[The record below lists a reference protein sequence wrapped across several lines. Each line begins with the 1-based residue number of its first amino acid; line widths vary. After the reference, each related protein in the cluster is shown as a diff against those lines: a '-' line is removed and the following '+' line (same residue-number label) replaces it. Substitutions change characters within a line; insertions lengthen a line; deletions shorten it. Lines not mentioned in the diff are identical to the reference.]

1 MAAPIRR
8 KSAAERREDI
18 LAVALHHFATGG
30 YRGASTDAIAREAGI
45 SQPYLFR
52 LFRTKQ
58 ELFIACNERAC
69 AKITDAFRRA
79 AATAPP
85 GEELHAMGHA
95 YVEELLPDRTAI
107 LMLMQGYVAS
117 SVPEIQTHVRRKYG
131 ELVAEV
137 TSLSGATAREVWRF
151 FANGM
156 LLNVIAALGLEQIA
170 GEDEWAAAWAHPD
183 EELLAP

>member
-1 MAAPIRR
+1 MAAAPIRR

-18 LAVALHHFATGG
+18 LAVALHHFASGG
-30 YRGASTDAIAREAGI
+30 YRGASTDTIAREAGI

-58 ELFIACNERAC
+58 ELFLACNERAC
-69 AKITDAFRRA
+69 AKVGDAFRRA
-79 AATAPP
+79 AAAAPP
-85 GEELHAMGHA
+85 GEELQAMGHA

-107 LMLMQGYVAS
+107 LMLMQGFVAS

-137 TSLSGATAREVWRF
+137 TRLSGATPPEVWHF

-156 LLNVIAALGLEQIA
+156 LLNVVAALELGQIA
-170 GEDEWAAAWAHPD
+170 GEDEWAAAWARP
-183 EELLAP
+183 EELLRG

>member
-1 MAAPIRR
+1 MPAAPIRR
-8 KSAAERREDI
+8 KSAAERREEI
-18 LAVALHHFATGG
+18 VAIALRHFATGG

-58 ELFIACNERAC
+58 ELFLACNERAC
-69 AKITDAFRRA
+69 AKVIDVFRRA
-79 AATAPP
+79 AATAPQ
-85 GEELHAMGHA
+85 GEQLHAMGRA

-117 SVPEIQTHVRRKYG
+117 SAPEIQAHVRGRYR
-131 ELVAEV
+131 EVVDEV
-137 TSLSGATAREVWRF
+137 TRLSGAAAPEVWRF

-156 LLNVIAALGLEQIA
+156 LLNVVAALDLEQIA
-170 GEDEWAAAWAHPD
+170 DEDEWAAAWANPAA
-183 EELLAP
+183 LIAG